1 MLPGDFQQDREKLVV
16 PEIKGFAASAMGEG
30 KRSTKD
36 AVRKTEKMLEILQSL
51 H

>member
-1 MLPGDFQQDREKLVV
+1 MVV
-16 PEIKGFAASAMGEG
+16 PEIKGFAASATGGG

-36 AVRKTEKMLEILQSL
+36 AVRKTGKMLEILQSL